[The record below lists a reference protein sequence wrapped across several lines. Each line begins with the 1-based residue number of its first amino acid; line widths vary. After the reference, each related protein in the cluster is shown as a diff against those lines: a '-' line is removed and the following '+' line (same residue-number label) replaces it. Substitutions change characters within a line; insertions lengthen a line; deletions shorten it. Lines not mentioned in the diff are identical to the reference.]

1 MIAAQETLEPE
12 KRTDSMLKA
21 GILVSELGEHDRAFE
36 LYSQAALLHP
46 GGQLPILHIAL
57 WKI

>member
-1 MIAAQETLEPE
+1 MIAAQETLERE
-12 KRTDSMLKA
+12 KRSDSMLKA
-21 GILVSELGEHDRAFE
+21 GILANVNGEHDRAFE
-36 LYSQAALLHP
+36 LYSQAALLQP